1 MPESYEPYLAEV
13 LIDSETLQK
22 RIAELGAEISRD
34 LAGLRDL
41 WLICVLKGGVMFLTD
56 LMRHIT
62 IPHAV
67 DFMAVSSYGVQARES
82 TGHVRI
88 VMDLSTDPA
97 GKNLLIVEDIIDSG
111 HTLDYIIK
119 LLRAR
124 NPASVRVCTLLNKS
138 ERREVDIP
146 LSYVGFDIPNKFVF
160 GYGLDLDE
168 LFRNMPFVGVA
179 DEEAWRQRR
188 RELA

>member
-1 MPESYEPYLAEV
+1 MPEAYERYLAEV
-13 LIDSETLQK
+13 LIDEATLQA
-22 RIAELGAEISRD
+22 RVAELGAQISRD
-34 LAGLRDL
+34 LAGVKDL
-41 WLICVLKGGVMFLTD
+41 LLLCVLKGGVMFLTD
-56 LMRHIT
+56 LIRHIT
-62 IPHAV
+62 VPHAI
-67 DFMAVSSYGVQARES
+67 DFMAVSSYGIDARES

-88 VMDLSTDPA
+88 VMDMSTDPA

-111 HTLDYIIK
+111 HTLEYIIN

-124 NPASVRVCTLLNKS
+124 NPASVRVCTLLNKY

-146 LSYVGFDIPNKFVF
+146 LDYVGFDIPNRFVF

-179 DEEAWRQRR
+179 DAAALSQEG
-188 RELA
+188 

>member
-1 MPESYEPYLAEV
+1 MPEPYEPFLAEV
-13 LIDSETLQK
+13 LIDEATLQK
-22 RIAELGAEISRD
+22 RIAELGEQISCD
-34 LAGLRDL
+34 LAGTKDL

-56 LMRHIT
+56 LIRHIR

-67 DFMAVSSYGVQARES
+67 DFMAISSYGVDARES
-82 TGHVRI
+82 SGHVRI

-111 HTLDYIIK
+111 HTLDYILK

-124 NPASVRVCTLLNKS
+124 NPASIRICTLINKR

-146 LSYVGFDIPNKFVF
+146 LDYVGFDIPNKFVF

-168 LFRNMPFVGVA
+168 IFRNVPFIGVA
-179 DEEAWRQRR
+179 DEAAWSRR
-188 RELA
+188 GELV

>member
-1 MPESYEPYLAEV
+1 MPEAYEPYLAEV
-13 LIDSETLQK
+13 LIDMETLQA
-22 RIAELGAEISRD
+22 RIAELGAQISRD
-34 LAGLRDL
+34 LAGVPDL

-62 IPHAV
+62 VPHAV
-67 DFMAVSSYGVQARES
+67 DFMAVSSYGVDVRQS
-82 TGHVRI
+82 SGHVRI

-111 HTLDYIIK
+111 HTLDYILK

-124 NPASVRVCTLLNKS
+124 NPASIRICTLLNKW

-168 LFRNMPFVGVA
+168 LFRNVPFIGVA
-179 DEEAWRQRR
+179 DVEAVKRR
-188 RELA
+188 GTLV